1 MFAILMPVCTAP
13 AIIVLFIGDRRARQ
27 MGVLSLASA
36 TQEQR
41 QELAGENPAERTLF
55 QSIRYYLTRFNVLG
69 FLLMGFS
76 FGLLLAPITLSA
88 TATGGYK
95 NGEYHTG

>member
-27 MGVLSLASA
+27 MGVLSLATAIPS
-36 TQEQR
+36 ER
-41 QELAGENPAERTLF
+41 EKIAGTNPAERTLV
-55 QSIRYYLTRFNVLG
+55 QSVRYYFSRFNILG
-69 FLLMGFS
+69 FLLMGFG
-76 FGLLLAPITLSA
+76 FALLLAPITLSA

-95 NGEYHTG
+95 NRESH